1 MSEEQNVEVVEE
13 VTEVSEASDAAGT
26 LKPKASKSEMLGDLM
41 RTAGA
46 MKKDDLSIFLQKVL
60 DQVGKEDETVD
71 DTSAQNAASIAMKP
85 TGAPKPGSEAS
96 YAMKEDV
103 AELFAGQE
111 DLSEDF
117 TERATTLFEAAVN
130 NRVDLEV
137 ARIEEEYESKLE
149 EQVSKSIDELHE
161 QVNTYMDYVVEKW
174 MEENAVAL
182 ENNYRVEATDQFIE
196 GLKGLFAENYVE
208 VPAEKIDMIG
218 DLEQK
223 VAELEES
230 LNAAEA
236 EKIKMS
242 AEIQQAQVQD
252 AFDSV
257 SEGLVATQTE
267 KLRTLSE
274 GIEFSSVE
282 EYSEKLQIIKDQYF
296 SESTSSE
303 ESKTGL
309 IVEEETVGS
318 NDEISEDRPVPV
330 EMRSYVQAI
339 SNTIKK

>member
-1 MSEEQNVEVVEE
+1 MIDALDRSLEAFLRRAVPLPASQIDVMFGAPDRDWTAQRNRPTVGLFLYSIVPATTRAASGLRERRVGGDTVRERDLPTMALTYVM
-13 VTEVSEASDAAGT
+13 TAWVSDPADEHR
-26 LKPKASKSEMLGDLM
+26 LLGDLM

-218 DLEQK
+218 DLE
-223 VAELEES
+223 
-230 LNAAEA
+230 
-236 EKIKMS
+236 
-242 AEIQQAQVQD
+242 
-252 AFDSV
+252 
-257 SEGLVATQTE
+257 
-267 KLRTLSE
+267 
-274 GIEFSSVE
+274 
-282 EYSEKLQIIKDQYF
+282 
-296 SESTSSE
+296 
-303 ESKTGL
+303 
-309 IVEEETVGS
+309 
-318 NDEISEDRPVPV
+318 
-330 EMRSYVQAI
+330 
-339 SNTIKK
+339 